1 MEHCLKKNQVYNLIY
16 IYIYIVDFEMIS
28 MKCENVIDVMIF
40 KILDDLKNDLLS
52 INQLITENSCIIF

>member
-1 MEHCLKKNQVYNLIY
+1 MEHCLKKNQVYNL

>member
-1 MEHCLKKNQVYNLIY
+1 
-16 IYIYIVDFEMIS
+16 MIS